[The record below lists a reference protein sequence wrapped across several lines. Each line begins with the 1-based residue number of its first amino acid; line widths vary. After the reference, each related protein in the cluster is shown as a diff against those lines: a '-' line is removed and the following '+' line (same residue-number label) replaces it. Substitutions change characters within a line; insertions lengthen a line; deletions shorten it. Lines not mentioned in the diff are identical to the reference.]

1 MSVPG
6 DDGKGNDGGS
16 GDGQRLLPITDDLTD
31 DQKNAKAY
39 RDEVFQ
45 RMISGM
51 EEAQAEIDA
60 KNAALKASKRSDG
73 RRPKPI
79 VINVGRPGHSHD
91 IYVGNAAS
99 GKECEGNCITNP
111 PAYPNEWSST
121 LGWGRY
127 SFDSRRNR
135 NSWPDERGD
144 YWCNVCGH
152 YHKWCY

>member
-16 GDGQRLLPITDDLTD
+16 GDGQRLLPITDDRTD
-31 DQKNAKAY
+31 DEKKAA
-39 RDEVFQ
+39 REAGWQ
-45 RMISGM
+45 AILSGM
-51 EEAQAEIDA
+51 KEAQAEIDA
-60 KNAALKASKRSDG
+60 KNAALKASKSSDG
-73 RRPKPI
+73 RRPKPV

-99 GKECEGNCITNP
+99 GNQCEGNCITNP
-111 PAYPNEWSST
+111 PEYPSEWSST

-127 SFDSRRNR
+127 CFDSRRHR

-144 YWCNVCGH
+144 YWCNVCDH